1 MEVFVQALANVVLF
15 TSGVLVLMMQP
26 GFMLLES
33 GVMSNRN
40 VINNIFKNMIDLCI
54 VAAGFIFFG
63 FDIVNG
69 SSPITPAIE
78 AIGQFLFPSASATA
92 AALAAGSVGGEN
104 EVSATASI
112 GVFFQAVFAATA
124 ITICSGSVTGRI
136 LPLPYML
143 FSLVFGSLVYPALAF
158 HVWNSSGSLY
168 GQFTDFAGSMVVHG
182 VGGFA
187 GLAGAV
193 ILGPRLG
200 RCGYYGGL
208 GAKHAEELAARHKP
222 NNIPLAA
229 LGVFLLWIGWYGFNG
244 GTAFAGSL
252 SESGLEETFSTFGVI
267 IINTT
272 IAPACAV
279 LCVLV
284 IAFSGIVGDRIY
296 ITHILN
302 AVLTGLVGITAAC
315 DIVTSAEAALIGF
328 ISGGMYV
335 VAQEGLLRAGV
346 DDPVGAFP
354 VHGIGGLIGV
364 AAVAFGGSGN
374 SGIAYDVLGTQ
385 LYFGIVVA
393 AISFTCA
400 YITFFLSGVIG
411 LMIAPDILLGKES
424 RKNHLEQN
432 STAPFVGFIRN
443 KIRYSG
449 QYERTG
455 LDLAVHGQRA
465 YNGNAD

>member
-1 MEVFVQALANVVLF
+1 MEVYIQALANIVLF

-54 VAAGFIFFG
+54 VATGFIFFG
-63 FDIVNG
+63 FDIING
-69 SSPITPAIE
+69 TSPITPAVT
-78 AIGQFLFPSASATA
+78 ALGQTLFPGAAAEA
-92 AALAAGSVGGEN
+92 AALAEVGAAATG
-104 EVSATASI
+104 EVSATKTI

-143 FSLVFGSLVYPALAF
+143 FSLVFGSLVYPAIAF
-158 HVWNSSGSLY
+158 HVWNSSGALY

-187 GLAGAV
+187 GLAGAI

-200 RCGYYGGL
+200 RCGYTGGL

-222 NNIPLAA
+222 NNIPFAA

-244 GTAFAGSL
+244 GTAFAGAV
-252 SESGLEETFSTFGVI
+252 SEAGLADTFETFGNI

-284 IAFSGIVGDRIY
+284 IAFSGAAGDRIY
-296 ITHILN
+296 ISHILN

-315 DIVTSAEAALIGF
+315 DVVTPVEAALIGF
-328 ISGGMYV
+328 VSGVAYV
-335 VAQEGLLRAGV
+335 LAQEGLLRAGV

-354 VHGIGGLIGV
+354 VHGVGGLIGV
-364 AAVAFGGSGN
+364 AAVAFGGAGN
-374 SGIAYDVLGTQ
+374 SGIALDVLTSQ
-385 LYFGIVVA
+385 LYFGMVVA
-393 AISFTCA
+393 LFSFACA
-400 YITFFLSGVIG
+400 YVTFFLSGVIG
-411 LMIAPDILLGKES
+411 LMIAPDLLLGKVAREA
-424 RKNHLEQN
+424 HQEQTSN
-432 STAPFVGFIRN
+432 APFVGFIRN